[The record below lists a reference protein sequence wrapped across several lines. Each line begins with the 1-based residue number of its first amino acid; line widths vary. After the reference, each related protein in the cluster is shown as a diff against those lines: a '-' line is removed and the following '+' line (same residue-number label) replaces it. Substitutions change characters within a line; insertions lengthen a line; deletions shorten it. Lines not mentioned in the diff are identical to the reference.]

1 MGKPERRNGAA
12 RERERRRR
20 RREREREREAMDGGD
35 GTAPAEDLFPI
46 FVVAILSVFTIPWTI
61 NKVFCSESKEEV
73 VHGKMKKEDV
83 KRKVIE
89 KVFSKSNIILALC
102 WVVLIGLTI

>member
-1 MGKPERRNGAA
+1 
-12 RERERRRR
+12 
-20 RREREREREAMDGGD
+20 MDGGD

-89 KVFSKSNIILALC
+89 KVSERKRNETKKNFLEFFTFFFLLLCFSFC
-102 WVVLIGLTI
+102 

>member
-1 MGKPERRNGAA
+1 
-12 RERERRRR
+12 
-20 RREREREREAMDGGD
+20 MDGGD

-89 KVFSKSNIILALC
+89 KVSERKRNETKKNFLEFFTFSVFFFVFFFC
-102 WVVLIGLTI
+102 